1 MANLKYWND
10 RYDALK
16 KTGQVGHMK
25 WAHTESEEEASIRN
39 KIKNVL
45 SERVKNGR
53 TVISFGC
60 GLNNNLQMIKDI
72 TEFDCY
78 IGYDI
83 VPIVLEESA
92 RRYKSKNILF
102 KLYDG
107 TISEYDYGFV
117 FYTLQHITDD
127 SEAIDTMKSLYDA
140 ISENGALYVFDNI
153 SNNKDLEYLKF
164 RSNADHEKIFEAS
177 GFTHEKLLTVT
188 VTGQEVAL
196 YELKKKKVVKREGK
210 RSTNSIQ

>member
-1 MANLKYWND
+1 MANIKYWENRYND
-10 RYDALK
+10 LK
-16 KTGQVGHMK
+16 NNGQVGHMK
-25 WAHTESEEEASIRN
+25 WEYHENDEERNTKN
-39 KIKNVL
+39 KIKNAI
-45 SERVKNGR
+45 SEKIKKNKN
-53 TVISFGC
+53 VISFGC

-107 TISEYDYGFV
+107 TISEYDYGFM

-210 RSTNSIQ
+210 RHTNGI